1 MARSPRDGRANE
13 TIGGMA
19 RMAEIGELLTSVD
32 RERIAEICRRF
43 GVAELLVFGSQ
54 ARGDAADGSD
64 VDLAYT
70 LAPGR
75 HLGFA
80 VNRLE
85 DELSEVFGQPVD
97 LVSRAALHRL
107 IRDDA
112 LAGAQVL
119 YAA

>member
-1 MARSPRDGRANE
+1 MAL
-13 TIGGMA
+13 T
-19 RMAEIGELLTSVD
+19 AEIGELFTSVD
-32 RERIAEICRRF
+32 RERIADICRRF
-43 GVAELLVFGSQ
+43 DVAELLIFGSQ

-64 VDLAYT
+64 VDLLYT

-85 DELSEVFGQPVD
+85 DELSEAFGHPVD

-107 IRDDA
+107 IRDDV
-112 LAGAQVL
+112 LAGSQVL
-119 YAA
+119 AAA